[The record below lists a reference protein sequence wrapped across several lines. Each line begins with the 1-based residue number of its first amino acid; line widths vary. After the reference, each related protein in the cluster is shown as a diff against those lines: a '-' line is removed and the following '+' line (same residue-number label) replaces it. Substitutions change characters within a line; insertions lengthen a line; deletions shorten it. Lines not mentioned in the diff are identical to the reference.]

1 MRALGIGH
9 TTGMTRV
16 LIAVDDSETS
26 ISAARAAHRLFG
38 DDADYIVLNVS
49 PNPVVWGE
57 DAYQFGQVYPVAMP
71 MAGVDSGFPFAIRP
85 PGGAEP
91 GAPIDRAAEAAH
103 TAEGVATAAGL
114 GDATPIGDT
123 GDAAHAIVTAAI
135 NHDADV
141 IVIGSHDRSWFSRL
155 VMPSVSGFVLRESNV
170 PVLLAR

>member
-1 MRALGIGH
+1 
-9 TTGMTRV
+9 MTRV

-38 DDADYIVLNVS
+38 DEADYIVLNVS
-49 PNPVVWGE
+49 PNPMVWGD
-57 DAYQFGQVYPVAMP
+57 DAFQYGQVYPVAMP
-71 MAGVDSGFPFAIRP
+71 LAGAADGFPFAIKSP
-85 PGGAEP
+85 AQSGV
-91 GAPIDRAAEAAH
+91 PIDLVADAEH

-114 GDATPIGDT
+114 VAATPIGDT